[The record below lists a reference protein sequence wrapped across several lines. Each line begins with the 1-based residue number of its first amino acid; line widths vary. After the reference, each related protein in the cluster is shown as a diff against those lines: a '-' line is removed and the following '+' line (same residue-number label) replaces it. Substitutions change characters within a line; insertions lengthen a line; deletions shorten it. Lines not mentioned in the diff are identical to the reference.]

1 MNINH
6 ILGIPE
12 EVKHHLA
19 NINAMF
25 EQGKYNAEHLHE
37 QVLILEWQLE
47 LLAISHLARDIQ
59 LLPSNKRSMK
69 REQLIRRLLLMSRQ
83 IEDVIQNNKWT
94 AVTLASDICRLL
106 AKLAI
111 ELRESPSAF
120 TK

>member
-12 EVKHHLA
+12 EVKYHLE

-25 EQGKYNAEHLHE
+25 EQGKYNAEYLHE

-47 LLAISHLARDIQ
+47 LLAISHLTRDIQ

-69 REQLIRRLLLMSRQ
+69 REQLIRRLLLMNHQ
-83 IEDVIQNNKWT
+83 VNTVVAAGKWNNQT
-94 AVTLASDICRLL
+94 IAERVCDALAEAV
-106 AKLAI
+106 
-111 ELRESPSAF
+111 ESV
-120 TK
+120 TKCIR

>member
-12 EVKHHLA
+12 EVKHHLE

-25 EQGKYNAEHLHE
+25 EQGKYNAEYLHE
-37 QVLILEWQLE
+37 QILILEWQLE

-69 REQLIRRLLLMSRQ
+69 REQLIRRLLLMSHQVNTVVAAGKWHNQTIAERVCDALAELVQ
-83 IEDVIQNNKWT
+83 IT
-94 AVTLASDICRLL
+94 AR
-106 AKLAI
+106 
-111 ELRESPSAF
+111 
-120 TK
+120 